1 MYSSIAICIPDTL
14 HPFSISAATI
24 SAPEHRLRV
33 SSSVQTSPWA
43 GAKGRIIISV
53 IRKCNGGRLLL
64 YGGAH
69 AKLPFSNAGALGR
82 ETVRSCTG
90 MNPKTSRLAE
100 IRGPCMQW
108 ACARKCKT
116 CRCCTGGLPEA
127 KSTIHATA
135 WLARRKVYK

>member
-1 MYSSIAICIPDTL
+1 MEDG
-14 HPFSISAATI
+14 FSCTEVLMQSCA
-24 SAPEHRLRV
+24 
-33 SSSVQTSPWA
+33 
-43 GAKGRIIISV
+43 
-53 IRKCNGGRLLL
+53 
-64 YGGAH
+64 
-69 AKLPFSNAGALGR
+69 FSNAGALGR